1 MIDICGGSG
10 GGGNGGRS
18 GGGGGS
24 ATPAD
29 AGQPGEVVRQANRM
43 KDSELKS
50 SVKTL
55 DSELDKTHTAI
66 RQLSDAKQ
74 FDKADQMRDLRETLQ
89 DRKNSILKEAGKRK
103 GLADQVQ
110 YKAGKA
116 IGFK

>member
-1 MIDICGGSG
+1 MIKLGGNSG

-18 GGGGGS
+18 GGGSTNG
-24 ATPAD
+24 D
-29 AGQPGEVVRQANRM
+29 AGQPGEVFRAASQM
-43 KDSELKS
+43 KDTELKS

-89 DRKNSILKEAGKRK
+89 DRKNSILKEAGKRRSIS
-103 GLADQVQ
+103 DQVQ